1 MKDLDSKKKKELSAP
16 FKGYIP
22 IKQKLT
28 QSTVED
34 FSENII
40 KRDDGLSH
48 MLLSDVNN
56 LMLSIVHDFP
66 EIAKSYSI
74 GKSYEGR
81 DINVIELTAKT
92 TVTSEKKEGK
102 EKEEKASDK
111 TPVDTGLV

>member
-1 MKDLDSKKKKELSAP
+1 
-16 FKGYIP
+16 
-22 IKQKLT
+22 
-28 QSTVED
+28 
-34 FSENII
+34 
-40 KRDDGLSH
+40 

-81 DINVIELTAKT
+81 DINVIELTAKK
-92 TVTSEKKEGK
+92 TVVDKEKKEGK
-102 EKEEKASDK
+102 EIEEKTSVK